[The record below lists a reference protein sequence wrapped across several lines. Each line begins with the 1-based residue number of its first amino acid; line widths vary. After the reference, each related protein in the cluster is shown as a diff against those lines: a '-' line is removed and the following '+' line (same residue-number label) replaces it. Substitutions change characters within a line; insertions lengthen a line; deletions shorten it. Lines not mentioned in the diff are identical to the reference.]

1 MFTPEQKL
9 VRATVWLMDSQRTC
23 ALSGIMTM
31 GKIEVSDKITTA
43 ATNGRDE
50 FYGRDYLAKLTEPE
64 VRFLKLHEVYHKA
77 KRDMVVWKHLWD
89 KNPKLANM
97 AADYVDNLMIKDLG
111 FPDAEVKMPEGGL
124 LDRRFK
130 GMSTGD
136 VFAILD
142 RENKDEQKHGYGQA
156 KPGEDGTGGGQESL
170 DEHDWDGAC
179 SLSDEEQ
186 GQLAEEIDQALR
198 QGKIYA
204 ERLNGKLPEA
214 FEVMLAPVVRWKDEL
229 QEFVTSLCSGS
240 EMPSFRKRNR
250 RRMESDIIYPSM
262 VTERLGRLV
271 VGIDT
276 SGSIFGSDLLS
287 SFMAALSDLCE
298 VVRPESV
305 DVLYW
310 DSEVARHET
319 YDENSYAGLLTSASP
334 EGGGGTNPQ
343 CIVDYMQQKHLRP
356 DAVVI
361 LTDGEVSSWGKGWT
375 APTLWCITDK
385 RIKSSVGRSVYVEA

>member
-31 GKIEVSDKITTA
+31 GKVEVSDKISTA

-77 KRDMVVWKHLWD
+77 KRDMLVWKHLWD
-89 KNPKLANM
+89 KNPRLANM
-97 AADYVDNLMIKDLG
+97 AADYVDNLMIEQLG
-111 FPDAEVKMPEGGL
+111 FPSNEVKMPEGGL
-124 LDRRFK
+124 LDKRFK

-142 RENKDEQKHGYGQA
+142 RENKDEQKHGNGQA
-156 KPGEDGTGGGQESL
+156 GSGEGGTGGGQESL
-170 DEHDWDGAC
+170 DEHDWEGA
-179 SLSDEEQ
+179 STLSDEEQ
-186 GQLAEEIDQALR
+186 EQLGEEIDQALR

-214 FEVMLAPVVRWKDEL
+214 FEEILAPAVRWKDEL
-229 QEFVTSLCSGS
+229 QEYVTSLCSGTDT
-240 EMPSFRKRNR
+240 PSYRKRNR
-250 RRMESDIIYPSM
+250 RRMEGEIVYPSM
-262 VTERLGRLV
+262 ITERLGKLV
-271 VGIDT
+271 VGIDA
-276 SGSIFGSDLLS
+276 SGSIFGSDMLS
-287 SFMAALSDLCE
+287 SFMAALNDLCE
-298 VVRPESV
+298 TVRPESV

-310 DSEVARHET
+310 DCEVARHEV

-334 EGGGGTNPQ
+334 EGGGGTSPQ
-343 CIVDYMQQKHLRP
+343 CVVNYMKEKNLRP
-356 DAVVI
+356 DAVVM
-361 LTDGEVSSWGKGWT
+361 LTDGEVSSWGTGWD
-375 APTLWCITDK
+375 APTLWFITDK
-385 RIKSSVGRSVYVEA
+385 RIKSSVGRSVYIEV